1 MVDPLPACRDVALD
15 GAATRLARWR
25 DDFRSRVFPAGPLLP
40 TPLGRILERAGPD
53 AVPQRLRRELCVHV
67 VLGVAS
73 VRDGVAQPNSCS
85 ANIKGVAVDDRGSAN
100 DRLSN
105 GWSGE
110 EQDKKA
116 EQGAHAGALHTGRHS

>member
-73 VRDGVAQPNSCS
+73 VRDGVALPNHPG
-85 ANIKGVAVDDRGSAN
+85 IQILGLGVAYGN
-100 DRLSN
+100 DPAIAVGVARFARH
-105 GWSGE
+105 E
-110 EQDKKA
+110 
-116 EQGAHAGALHTGRHS
+116 ALADVVR